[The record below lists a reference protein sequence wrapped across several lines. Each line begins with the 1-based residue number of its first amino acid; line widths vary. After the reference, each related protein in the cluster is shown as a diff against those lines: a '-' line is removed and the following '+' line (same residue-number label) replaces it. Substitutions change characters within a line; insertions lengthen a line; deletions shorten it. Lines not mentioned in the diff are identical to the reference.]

1 MLSNER
7 PVFPLQPA
15 FPVLRYAHEG
25 MSEAFVCEENAV
37 VQDRLTSP
45 SLVEEEV
52 AFDKALRPAT
62 LDEFVGQDR
71 LKENLRIFLQ
81 AAVQRGEALDH
92 ILFHGPPGL
101 GKTTLANI
109 IANEMGVEIAHSTGP
124 VIERPA
130 DLAGL
135 LTNLSERAVL
145 FIDEIH
151 RLNHVV
157 EEYLYPAMED
167 FKIDIMIDR
176 GPSAR
181 SVRLKLQRFTLAGAT
196 TRAGLITSPLRG
208 RFGMICRVGYYGADE
223 LCAIVKRSA
232 KITEVEVDEE
242 GAMEIAARSRGTP
255 RIANRLLRRVR
266 DFAQI
271 KASGR
276 ITKPV
281 AEDALRMMEVDE
293 LGLDDMDR
301 RMLEAIVVKFGG
313 GPVGLSNLA
322 VAVGEEAETLED
334 VYEPFLIQEGFIKR
348 TPRGRQAT
356 ELAYKHLR
364 LVVPKKDSGGGV
376 KQDELFGE

>member
-1 MLSNER
+1 M
-7 PVFPLQPA
+7 A
-15 FPVLRYAHEG
+15 
-25 MSEAFVCEENAV
+25 EE
-37 VQDRLTSP
+37 RLTSP
-45 SLVEEEV
+45 ALAEAEV
-52 AFDKALRPAT
+52 AFDRALRPTT
-62 LDEFVGQDR
+62 LDEFVGQER
-71 LKENLRIFLQ
+71 LKENLRVFLQ
-81 AAVQRGEALDH
+81 AAVQREEALDH
-92 ILFHGPPGL
+92 VLFHGPPGL

-109 IANEMGVEIAHSTGP
+109 LANEMGVEITHSTGP

-135 LTNLSERAVL
+135 LTNLSERAIL

-196 TRAGLITSPLRG
+196 TRAGLITSPLRA
-208 RFGMICRVGYYGADE
+208 RFGMTCRVGYYNSDE
-223 LCAIVKRSA
+223 LCRIVKRSA
-232 KITEVEVDEE
+232 GITEVEIDDD

-271 KASGR
+271 KASGN

-281 AEDALRMMEVDE
+281 AEDALHMLEVDK

-313 GPVGLSNLA
+313 GPVGLNNLA

-334 VYEPFLIQEGFIKR
+334 VYEPYLIQEGFVKR

-356 ELAYKHLR
+356 PLTYEHL
-364 LVVPKKDSGGGV
+364 GV
-376 KQDELFGE
+376 ALPEKESERSQQDELFGK

>member
-1 MLSNER
+1 MVEK
-7 PVFPLQPA
+7 
-15 FPVLRYAHEG
+15 H
-25 MSEAFVCEENAV
+25 
-37 VQDRLTSP
+37 LTSP
-45 SLVEEEV
+45 ALVEEEL
-52 AFDKALRPAT
+52 AIDKALRPAR
-62 LDEFVGQDR
+62 LDEFVGQTQ
-71 LKENLRIFLQ
+71 LKENLKIFLQ

-109 IANEMGVEIAHSTGP
+109 VANEMGVEIVHATGP

-135 LTNLSERAVL
+135 LTNLTERAIL

-196 TRAGLITSPLRG
+196 TRAGLITSPLRA
-208 RFGMICRVGYYGADE
+208 RFGMMFRIGYYNTDE
-223 LCAIVKRSA
+223 LCQIVKRSA
-232 KITEVEVDEE
+232 RIMEVAVDEE
-242 GAMEIAARSRGTP
+242 GARELAARSRGTP

-271 KASGR
+271 RANGKITGR
-276 ITKPV
+276 V
-281 AEDALRMMEVDE
+281 AEDALLMLEVDK

-301 RMLEAIVVKFGG
+301 RMLEAIILKFGG
-313 GPVGLSNLA
+313 GPVGLNNLA
-322 VAVGEEAETLED
+322 VVVGEEAETLED
-334 VYEPFLIQEGFIKR
+334 VYEPFLIQEGLIKR

-356 ELAYKHLR
+356 NLAYEHLGITGHDNESAQNDTQ
-364 LVVPKKDSGGGV
+364 K
-376 KQDELFGE
+376 ELFKE

>member
-1 MLSNER
+1 MAEK
-7 PVFPLQPA
+7 
-15 FPVLRYAHEG
+15 H
-25 MSEAFVCEENAV
+25 
-37 VQDRLTSP
+37 LTSP
-45 SLVEEEV
+45 ALVEEEL
-52 AFDKALRPAT
+52 AIDKALRPAR
-62 LDEFVGQDR
+62 LDEFVGQTH
-71 LKENLRIFLQ
+71 LKENLKVFLQ

-109 IANEMGVEIAHSTGP
+109 IANEMGVEIVHATGP

-135 LTNLSERAVL
+135 LTNLTERAIL

-196 TRAGLITSPLRG
+196 TRAGLITSPLRA
-208 RFGMICRVGYYGADE
+208 RFGMMFRIGYYNPEE
-223 LCAIVKRSA
+223 LCQIVKRSA
-232 KITEVEVDEE
+232 KIMEVAIDEE
-242 GAMEIAARSRGTP
+242 GARELAARSRGTP

-271 KASGR
+271 RASGK
-276 ITKPV
+276 ITGRV
-281 AEDALRMMEVDE
+281 AKDALQMLEVDK

-301 RMLEAIVVKFGG
+301 RMLEAIIVKFGG
-313 GPVGLSNLA
+313 GPVGLNNLA

-348 TPRGRQAT
+348 TPRGREAT
-356 ELAYKHLR
+356 NLAYEHLGISER
-364 LVVPKKDSGGGV
+364 EKESGQNGTQ
-376 KQDELFGE
+376 KELFGK

>member
-1 MLSNER
+1 MAEK
-7 PVFPLQPA
+7 
-15 FPVLRYAHEG
+15 H
-25 MSEAFVCEENAV
+25 
-37 VQDRLTSP
+37 LTSP
-45 SLVEEEV
+45 ALVEEEL
-52 AFDKALRPAT
+52 AIDKALRPAR
-62 LDEFVGQDR
+62 LDEFVGQTQ
-71 LKENLRIFLQ
+71 LKENLKVFLQ

-109 IANEMGVEIAHSTGP
+109 IANEMGVEIVHATGP

-135 LTNLSERAVL
+135 LTNLTERAIL

-196 TRAGLITSPLRG
+196 TRAGLITSPLRA
-208 RFGMICRVGYYGADE
+208 RFGMMFRIGYYNPEE
-223 LCAIVKRSA
+223 LCQIVKRSA
-232 KITEVEVDEE
+232 KIMEVAIDEE
-242 GAMEIAARSRGTP
+242 GARELAARSRGTP

-271 KASGR
+271 RASGK
-276 ITKPV
+276 ITGRV
-281 AEDALRMMEVDE
+281 AEDALQMLEVDK

-301 RMLEAIVVKFGG
+301 RMLEAIIVKFGG
-313 GPVGLSNLA
+313 GPVGLNNLA

-348 TPRGRQAT
+348 TPRGREAT
-356 ELAYKHLR
+356 NLAYEHLGISER
-364 LVVPKKDSGGGV
+364 EKESGQNGTQ
-376 KQDELFGE
+376 KELFGK

>member
-1 MLSNER
+1 LAEK
-7 PVFPLQPA
+7 
-15 FPVLRYAHEG
+15 H
-25 MSEAFVCEENAV
+25 
-37 VQDRLTSP
+37 LTSP
-45 SLVEEEV
+45 ALVEEEL
-52 AFDKALRPAT
+52 AIDKALRPAR
-62 LDEFVGQDR
+62 LDEFVGQTH
-71 LKENLRIFLQ
+71 LKENLKVFLQ

-109 IANEMGVEIAHSTGP
+109 IANEMGVEIVHATGP

-135 LTNLSERAVL
+135 LTNLTERAIL

-196 TRAGLITSPLRG
+196 TRAGLITSPLRA
-208 RFGMICRVGYYGADE
+208 RFGMMFRIGYYNPEE
-223 LCAIVKRSA
+223 LCQIVKRSA
-232 KITEVEVDEE
+232 KIMEVAIDEE
-242 GAMEIAARSRGTP
+242 GARELAARSRGTP

-271 KASGR
+271 RASGK
-276 ITKPV
+276 ITGRV
-281 AEDALRMMEVDE
+281 AKDALQMLEVDK

-301 RMLEAIVVKFGG
+301 RMLEAIIVKFGG
-313 GPVGLSNLA
+313 GPVGLNNLA

-348 TPRGRQAT
+348 TPRGREAT
-356 ELAYKHLR
+356 NLAYEHLGISER
-364 LVVPKKDSGGGV
+364 EKESGQNGTQ
-376 KQDELFGE
+376 KELFGK

>member
-1 MLSNER
+1 VLLFAQERGEGPVERRML
-7 PVFPLQPA
+7 LA
-15 FPVLRYAHEG
+15 
-25 MSEAFVCEENAV
+25 EE
-37 VQDRLTSP
+37 RLTSP
-45 SLVEEEV
+45 SLVEDEV
-52 AFDKALRPAT
+52 AFDKALRPAS

-71 LKENLRIFLQ
+71 LKENLRVFLQ

-92 ILFHGPPGL
+92 VLFHGPPGL

-109 IANEMGVEIAHSTGP
+109 IANEMGVQITHSTGP

-196 TRAGLITSPLRG
+196 TRAGLLTSPLRA
-208 RFGMICRVGYYGADE
+208 RFGMTCRVGYYSADE
-223 LCAIVKRSA
+223 LCDIVRRSA
-232 KITEVEVDEE
+232 KITEVEVDDE

-271 KASGR
+271 RASGK

-281 AEDALRMMEVDE
+281 AEDALEMLEVDKQ
-293 LGLDDMDR
+293 GLDDMDR

-313 GPVGLSNLA
+313 GPVGLNNLA

-334 VYEPFLIQEGFIKR
+334 VYEPFLIQEGFVKR
-348 TPRGRQAT
+348 TARGRQAT
-356 ELAYKHLR
+356 DLAYKHLGIAS
-364 LVVPKKDSGGGV
+364 PGEDSRSRA
-376 KQDELFGE
+376 KQDELFGEK